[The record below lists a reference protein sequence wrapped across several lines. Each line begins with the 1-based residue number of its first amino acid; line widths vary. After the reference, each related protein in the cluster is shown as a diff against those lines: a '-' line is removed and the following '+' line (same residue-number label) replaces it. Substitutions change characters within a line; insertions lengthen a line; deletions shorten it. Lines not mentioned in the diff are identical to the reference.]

1 VSPTLQLEESVQ
13 LHAEPKLLI
22 EWSPRWDEFVTS
34 IRPAL
39 SRSTARLAGEAPC
52 GIRPYRGMLA
62 TWLIEAFLLFVA
74 IVLPTKLAQLRVYV
88 APKLASH
95 DVIYYSGNELPRTED
110 LGGSQAGGS
119 GRAGGNQAHNRTQ
132 TIKIARGG
140 SLVEKVVDAPNLKLP
155 SSRDAVANL
164 LAMRPD
170 PGPPPIE
177 GLRSSRRVPNL
188 TSTVVAPAPNVIR
201 DYTRGGV
208 SIESVIA
215 PAPSIRRDGQV
226 AAPALNTAGIPPAPS
241 VSQDRT
247 LFAPALSSAVI
258 APAPNI
264 SRDKTR
270 SAPALSAGVVPP
282 APGLVSRDIS
292 RSPVQMSDPSVVPPP
307 VSAPVRETTSNSK
320 LTLPAPSVIA
330 PPPSADVSHD
340 LHRLASGSIPDPAR
354 TVVPPPPTQAGTGS
368 LVNSL
373 LGKIFGTTDVVPPP
387 PSVTSGTAKSGNGTS
402 LNANVVPPPP
412 SFIGG
417 SASGSPHGTRNGAG
431 TALNTNVVPP
441 PPSVGGSGASGT
453 RSGTDSRGGS
463 LSSTNI
469 VPPPPSVSS
478 TGRGGGRD
486 SNREGAPGGTLIADN
501 VVPPPPSLGGGASA
515 SGSGRGARGSGL
527 GGSLDAG
534 SVLAPPAGGGAG
546 GGSAVVISAQ
556 PGSKVGRPGSGGAG
570 SLAMSPAGGDKPG
583 LGGSG
588 GGSGIGR
595 GTDTGSG
602 MTGEGPGAA
611 KSGNGRGSDPNAS
624 EGISPTAGPGGAG
637 SAPGGTPPVP
647 GVSVNGGSSIVTL
660 PSFGSE
666 GGSNPSVPG
675 RSSIKG
681 RQGPDITIVATS
693 RSGGAFNFYGK
704 LAGDNY
710 TVYVDTVAGVVVMQ
724 FADPASGGHSPA
736 GTLTGPQALRS
747 DLPVNLP
754 RARMVVACVLD
765 ASGNLKNLHVLEPG
779 PAAMTA
785 KIMTTLPSWKFRP
798 AMRGNQPVEVNAIL
812 GFGIDTNDRN

>member
-1 VSPTLQLEESVQ
+1 VSATLELEEIVQ
-13 LHAEPKLLI
+13 HYAEPKLLI
-22 EWSPRWDEFVTS
+22 EWSSRWDEFVTS

-39 SRSTARLAGEAPC
+39 ARSTARLAGEAPY

-62 TWLIEAFLLFVA
+62 SWLIEAFLLFVA

-110 LGGSQAGGS
+110 LGGAQAGAS

-140 SLVEKVVDAPNLKLP
+140 SLVDKVVDAPNLKLP

-164 LAMRPD
+164 LAIKPD
-170 PGPPPIE
+170 AGPPPIE
-177 GLRSSRRVPNL
+177 GLRSSRRVPSL
-188 TSTVVAPAPNVIR
+188 TSAVVAPAPNVIR

-208 SIESVIA
+208 SLESVVA
-215 PAPSIRRDGQV
+215 PAPSIRRDQQMT
-226 AAPALNTAGIPPAPS
+226 APTLNTAVIPPAPS
-241 VSQDRT
+241 VSQDRI
-247 LFAPALSSAVI
+247 LFAPLLSSAVI
-258 APAPNI
+258 APAPSI
-264 SRDKTR
+264 SRDKSR
-270 SAPALSAGVVPP
+270 STPALSATVVPP
-282 APGLVSRDIS
+282 APSAVSRDIS
-292 RSPVQMSDPSVVPPP
+292 RSPVQMSDTNVVPPP
-307 VSAPVRETTSNSK
+307 VSAPERETASHSK

-330 PPPSADVSHD
+330 PPPSADISHD

-368 LVNSL
+368 MVSSL
-373 LGKIFGTTDVVPPP
+373 LGKIFGTTEVVPPP
-387 PSVTSGTAKSGNGTS
+387 PSVTVGGAKNGSGTSLSANIVPPPPNVTGGNPSGSARGSRGGTGTA

-412 SFIGG
+412 
-417 SASGSPHGTRNGAG
+417 P
-431 TALNTNVVPP
+431 
-441 PPSVGGSGASGT
+441 VGGSGATTS
-453 RSGTDSRGGS
+453 RSTAENRGGS

-478 TGRGGGRD
+478 TGRGGGTN
-486 SNREGAPGGTLIADN
+486 SGREGAPGGTLIADN
-501 VVPPPPSLGGGASA
+501 VVPPPPSIGGGSSA
-515 SGSGRGARGSGL
+515 SGSGHGTRGLGL
-527 GGSLDAG
+527 GGSLEAG
-534 SVLAPPAGGGAG
+534 SVLSPPTGGGAG

-556 PGSKVGRPGSGGAG
+556 PGSKIGRPGSGGAG
-570 SLAMSPAGGDKPG
+570 SLAMSPSGGDKPG

-595 GTDTGSG
+595 GNDTGSG
-602 MTGEGPGAA
+602 MTGEGTGAA
-611 KSGNGRGSDPNAS
+611 KSGSGRGSDPNARG
-624 EGISPTAGPGGAG
+624 GISPTAGPGGAG
-637 SAPGGTPPVP
+637 NGTSGTPPVP

-666 GGSNPSVPG
+666 GGNNPSVPG

-710 TVYVDTVAGVVVMQ
+710 TVYVDTAAGVVVMQ
-724 FADPASGGHSPA
+724 FADPATGGHSPA
-736 GTLTGPQALRS
+736 GTIIGPQALRS
-747 DLPVNLP
+747 DLPANLP
-754 RARMVVACVLD
+754 HARVVVACILD

-779 PAAMTA
+779 PVAMTA
-785 KIMTTLPSWKFRP
+785 KIMAALPSWKFRP
-798 AMRGNQPVEVNAIL
+798 AMRGNQAVEVNAIL

>member
-1 VSPTLQLEESVQ
+1 VSPTLQLEELVQ

-22 EWSPRWDEFVTS
+22 EWSPRWHEFVTS

-39 SRSTARLAGEAPC
+39 ARSTASLAGEAPC

-110 LGGSQAGGS
+110 LGGAQAGAS

-140 SLVEKVVDAPNLKLP
+140 SLVDKVVDAPNLKLP

-164 LAMRPD
+164 LAIKPD

-215 PAPSIRRDGQV
+215 PAPSIRRDSQLT
-226 AAPALNTAGIPPAPS
+226 APALNTAVIPPAPS
-241 VSQDRT
+241 VRQERT

-258 APAPNI
+258 APAPNV
-264 SRDKTR
+264 SRDKAR
-270 SAPALSAGVVPP
+270 SAPALSPAVVPP
-282 APGLVSRDIS
+282 APGAVSRDIS
-292 RSPVQMSDPSVVPPP
+292 RSPVQMSDVNVVPPP
-307 VSAPVRETTSNSK
+307 VSAPERETTSNSK

-330 PPPSADVSHD
+330 PPPSADISHD

-354 TVVPPPPTQAGTGS
+354 TIVPPPPTQAGTGS
-368 LVNSL
+368 LVSSL
-373 LGKIFGTTDVVPPP
+373 LGKIFGTTEVVPPP
-387 PSVTSGTAKSGNGTS
+387 PSVTTGGAKSGNGTS
-402 LNANVVPPPP
+402 LSANVVPPPP
-412 SFIGG
+412 SVTGG
-417 SASGSPHGTRNGAG
+417 NSSGSPRGTRSG
-431 TALNTNVVPP
+431 TGMALNTNVVPP
-441 PPSVGGSGASGT
+441 PPSVGGYGATGT
-453 RSGTDSRGGS
+453 HSSTENRGGS
-463 LSSTNI
+463 LYSTNV

-478 TGRGGGRD
+478 TGRGGGKD
-486 SNREGAPGGTLIADN
+486 GREGAPGGTLIADN
-501 VVPPPPSLGGGASA
+501 VVPPPPSLGGGAGA
-515 SGSGRGARGSGL
+515 SGSGQGARGSGL

-534 SVLAPPAGGGAG
+534 SVLAPPTGGGAG

-556 PGSKVGRPGSGGAG
+556 PGSKVGRPGNGGAG

-588 GGSGIGR
+588 GGTGIGR
-595 GTDTGSG
+595 GNDTGSG

-611 KSGNGRGSDPNAS
+611 RSGIGRGSDPNVHG
-624 EGISPTAGPGGAG
+624 GISPSAGPGGAG
-637 SAPGGTPPVP
+637 NATSGTPPVP

-736 GTLTGPQALRS
+736 GTIVGPQALRS

-754 RARMVVACVLD
+754 HARVVVACILD
-765 ASGNLKNLHVLEPG
+765 ASGNLKHLQVLEAG
-779 PAAMTA
+779 PPAMTA
-785 KIMTTLPSWKFRP
+785 KIIAALPSWKFRP
-798 AMRGNQPVEVNAIL
+798 AMRSNQPVEVNAIL

>member
-1 VSPTLQLEESVQ
+1 MSPTLQLEPVVQ

-22 EWSPRWDEFVTS
+22 EWSPRWEEFVTS

-39 SRSTARLAGEAPC
+39 ARSTARLAGEAPY

-62 TWLIEAFLLFVA
+62 TWLIEALLLVVA

-110 LGGSQAGGS
+110 LGGAQGGVS
-119 GRAGGNQAHNRTQ
+119 GRAGGNQAHHRSQ

-140 SLVEKVVDAPNLKLP
+140 SLVETVVDAPNLKLP
-155 SSRDAVANL
+155 SSRAAVANL
-164 LAMRPD
+164 LAIRPN
-170 PGPPPIE
+170 PGPPPME
-177 GLRSSRRVPNL
+177 GPRSLLPVPNL

-208 SIESVIA
+208 SLESVIA
-215 PAPSIRRDGQV
+215 PAPSMRRDRQLM
-226 AAPALNTAGIPPAPS
+226 APALNTAVIPPAPS
-241 VSQDRT
+241 VRQERT

-258 APAPNI
+258 APAPSL
-264 SRDKTR
+264 SRDKAR
-270 SAPALSAGVVPP
+270 SAPALAAAVVPP
-282 APGLVSRDIS
+282 APGAVSRDIS
-292 RSPVQMSDPSVVPPP
+292 RSPVQMSDVNVVPPP
-307 VSAPVRETTSNSK
+307 VSAPERERTSNPK

-330 PPPSADVSHD
+330 PPPSADISHD
-340 LHRLASGSIPDPAR
+340 LNRLASGSIPDPAR
-354 TVVPPPPTQAGTGS
+354 TVVPPPRTQTGTGS

-373 LGKIFGTTDVVPPP
+373 LGKIFGTTEVVPPP
-387 PSVTSGTAKSGNGTS
+387 PSVTAGSANSGSGTSLSSTVVPPPPGVTPGNNSGRPHGTRSGTGTS

-412 SFIGG
+412 S
-417 SASGSPHGTRNGAG
+417 
-431 TALNTNVVPP
+431 V
-441 PPSVGGSGASGT
+441 GASGVT
-453 RSGTDSRGGS
+453 GPRIAEDRGGS
-463 LSSTNI
+463 LSSTSV

-478 TGRGGGRD
+478 TGRGGGIN
-486 SNREGAPGGTLIADN
+486 SGREGAPGGTLIADN
-501 VVPPPPSLGGGASA
+501 VVPPPPSLGGGTSA
-515 SGSGRGARGSGL
+515 SGSGRGTRGSGL

-534 SVLAPPAGGGAG
+534 SALAPPTGGGAG
-546 GGSAVVISAQ
+546 GGTAVVISTQ

-570 SLAMSPAGGDKPG
+570 SLVMSPSGGDKPG

-588 GGSGIGR
+588 GGTGIGR
-595 GTDTGSG
+595 GNDTGSG

-611 KSGNGRGSDPNAS
+611 RSGIGRGSDPNAHG
-624 EGISPTAGPGGAG
+624 GISPTAGPGGAG
-637 SAPGGTPPVP
+637 SATSGAPPVP

-666 GGSNPSVPG
+666 GGNNLSVPG

-704 LAGDNY
+704 LPGDNY
-710 TVYVDTVAGVVVMQ
+710 TVYVDTALGVVVMQ
-724 FADPASGGHSPA
+724 FADPVSASRPA
-736 GTLTGPQALRS
+736 GGTLTGPQALRS
-747 DLPVNLP
+747 DLPLDLP
-754 RARMVVACVLD
+754 HARVVVACVLD
-765 ASGNLKNLHVLEPG
+765 ASGNLKNLQVLEPG
-779 PAAMTA
+779 PPAMTA
-785 KIMTTLPSWKFRP
+785 KIMASLPSWKFRP